1 MQSIARRLETLVR
14 HPNESLDVEIK
25 DWLKIDEPLHKA
37 DLAKAM
43 LALANHGG
51 GFILIGFRKV
61 SGVYQPIQADPEVI
75 KLYDQDRINGI
86 VSKYSDPPFHV
97 ECYIIQ
103 GEKEK
108 HPVIVVPG
116 GHSVPIRCT
125 RSGPEE
131 RHTKQN
137 AYYIRRPGP
146 ASEEP
151 QSAKEW
157 SDLIRRCIISDKENL
172 IESLRSLLNPVI
184 SEPSQST
191 HSNNQHYE
199 WIKSTHNRFIE
210 LIKEKYQDINRSPF
224 RYGYWEG
231 AYSLFP
237 QATNIS
243 LSDLYDKLSEIK
255 GNETGWPIGIVMMHE
270 GARPYPNNGCIETWL
285 GNIFS
290 EPDTADFWRFS
301 PKGSFSVYRGY
312 QEDVE
317 SSKKEPGT
325 LFDFIIPV
333 WRVAEFLLHGYRFAK
348 AFNLADSSMQVTIK
362 WNRLKGRSLTS
373 LSWRYYLSLNRRVS
387 MQDSVESNLLIDDV
401 SLIDVSLPDFVEQ
414 ILKPLYEAFDFFVIP
429 KQTII
434 NEIKTM
440 RMRS

>member
-1 MQSIARRLETLVR
+1 MQSIERRLETLLQ

-61 SGVYQPIQADPEVI
+61 LGVYQPMQADPEVI

-86 VSKYSDPPFHV
+86 VSRYSDPSFHV
-97 ECYIIQ
+97 ECHMIQ
-103 GEKEK
+103 GEIEK

-116 GHSVPIRCT
+116 GHNVPIRCT

-157 SDLIRRCIISDKENL
+157 SDLIRRCVISDKENL
-172 IESLRSLLNPVI
+172 LESLRSLLNPSI

-191 HSNNQHYE
+191 HSSNLHYE
-199 WIKSTHNRFIE
+199 WIKSTDNRFFE
-210 LIKEKYQDINRSPF
+210 LIKEKYQDLSRSPF

-231 AYSLFP
+231 TYSLFP

-243 LSDLYDKLSEIK
+243 LPDLNNKLSEIK
-255 GNETGWPIGIVMMHE
+255 GNETGWPIGIVMMQE
-270 GARPYPNNGCIETWL
+270 GVKPYPNNGCIEAWL

-290 EPDTADFWRFS
+290 EPDAADFWRFS

-317 SSKKEPGT
+317 SSKKAPGT
-325 LFDFIIPV
+325 VFDYIIPV

-348 AFNLADSSMQVTIK
+348 TFNLTDLSMQVTIK
-362 WNRLKGRSLTS
+362 WNGLKDRSLTS
-373 LSWRYYLSLNRRVS
+373 LSQRYHPISRVS
-387 MQDSVESNLLIDDV
+387 RQDSVESNLLIDDI
-401 SLIDVSLPDFVEQ
+401 SLIEASLADFVEQ
-414 ILKPLYEAFDFFVIP
+414 ILRPLYEAF
-429 KQTII
+429 
-434 NEIKTM
+434 
-440 RMRS
+440 

>member
-1 MQSIARRLETLVR
+1 MQSIERRLEALLQ

-51 GFILIGFRKV
+51 GFILIGFKQV
-61 SGVYQPIQADPEVI
+61 SGVYQPTQANPEVA

-86 VSKYSDPPFHV
+86 VSRYSDPPFHV
-97 ECYIIQ
+97 ECHLIQ

-116 GHSVPIRCT
+116 GHSVPVRCT

-157 SDLIRRCIISDKENL
+157 SDLIRRCLTSDKENL
-172 IESLRSLLNPVI
+172 IDTLRSLLNPAI
-184 SEPSQST
+184 SEPSNSLPST
-191 HSNNQHYE
+191 NQHYE
-199 WIKSTHNRFIE
+199 WIKNTDIRFIE
-210 LIKEKYQDINRSPF
+210 LNKEKYHDLSSSPF
-224 RYGYWEG
+224 RYGYWEC

-237 QATNIS
+237 QISSIS
-243 LSDLYDKLSEIK
+243 LSDLKNKLYEIK
-255 GNETGWPIGIVMMHE
+255 GSETGWPIGIIMTRE
-270 GARPYPNNGCIETWL
+270 GARPYPNDGCIEAWL

-290 EPDTADFWRFS
+290 EPDSADYWKIS
-301 PKGSFSVYRGY
+301 PKGNFATYRGY
-312 QEDVE
+312 QEDAE
-317 SSKKEPGT
+317 GSKKEPGSV
-325 LFDFIIPV
+325 LDFTIPI

-348 AFNLADSSMQVTIK
+348 AFNLSDLSMQVTFK
-362 WNRLKGRSLTS
+362 WNGLKGRSLVAFS
-373 LSWRYYLSLNRRVS
+373 GRYFPPDNRNT
-387 MQDSVESNLLIDDV
+387 MQDSVESNFLIDDV
-401 SLIDVSLPDFVEQ
+401 SLIDTSLPDFVEQ
-414 ILKPLYEAFDFFVIP
+414 ILKPLYEVFDFFVIP

-434 NEIKTM
+434 NEIKEM
-440 RMRS
+440 RMRR

>member
-1 MQSIARRLETLVR
+1 MQSIARRLEALVR
-14 HPNESLDVEIK
+14 YPNESLDVEIK
-25 DWLKIDEPLHKA
+25 DWLKIDEQLHKA

-61 SGVYQPIQADPEVI
+61 SGVYQPMQADPEVI

-86 VSKYSDPPFHV
+86 VSRYSDPPFHV
-97 ECYIIQ
+97 ECHMIQ

-157 SDLIRRCIISDKENL
+157 SDLIRRCVISDKENL
-172 IESLRSLLNPVI
+172 LESLRSLLNPSI
-184 SEPSQST
+184 SEPSQSI
-191 HSNNQHYE
+191 HASNLHYE
-199 WIKSTHNRFIE
+199 WIKSTDNRFFE
-210 LIKEKYQDINRSPF
+210 LIKERYQDLSRSPF

-231 AYSLFP
+231 TYSLFP

-243 LSDLYDKLSEIK
+243 LPDLNNKLSEIK
-255 GNETGWPIGIVMMHE
+255 GNETGWPIGIVMMQE
-270 GARPYPNNGCIETWL
+270 GVKPYPNNGCIEAWL

-290 EPDTADFWRFS
+290 EPDAADFWRFS

-317 SSKKEPGT
+317 SSKKAPGT
-325 LFDFIIPV
+325 VFDYIIPV

-348 AFNLADSSMQVTIK
+348 TFNLTDLSMQVTIK
-362 WNRLKGRSLTS
+362 WNGLKDRSLTS
-373 LSWRYYLSLNRRVS
+373 LSQRYHPISRVS
-387 MQDSVESNLLIDDV
+387 RQDSVESNLLIDDI
-401 SLIDVSLPDFVEQ
+401 SLIEASLADFVEQ
-414 ILKPLYEAFDFFVIP
+414 ILRPLYEAFDFFVIS
-429 KQTII
+429 KQTVI
-434 NEIKTM
+434 NEIKEM